1 MNAIE
6 IFAREFDKDSPIDEN
21 KTVNTTEEPKLTG
34 NVFPVAVVPRQ
45 RPSSRKAR
53 FKVIP
58 FINPSGTQVWRVSGC
73 KSDGSRIRENYR
85 DENQAKCRH
94 LDLETEFLQQPREGS
109 IRATKLSD
117 EQMQLA
123 ELAILRLGEEWS
135 HLVDAVDYWKRAGIQ
150 MPPDSPRLH
159 EAVDQ

>member
-1 MNAIE
+1 MSVIK
-6 IFAREFDKDSPIDEN
+6 IFANRFAKNGPMDEN
-21 KTVNTTEEPKLTG
+21 KAANTTPPLQFSG
-34 NVFPVAVVPRQ
+34 NVRQVAAVPKQ
-45 RPSSRKAR
+45 RPSPRKTR

-58 FINPSGTQVWRVSGC
+58 FLNPSGKRVWRVSGC

-94 LDLETEFLQQPREGS
+94 LDLEAEFLQQPREGS

-123 ELAILRLGEEWS
+123 ELAILRLGEEWT